1 MPKDVEEF
9 AKKLKEFE
17 RVADEL
23 SEAWEQVNNDKAFY
37 APCDCYPFGR
47 ISFDELCNDI
57 GVWVENT
64 IEILKTIKED

>member
-23 SEAWEQVNNDKAFY
+23 NEAWEQVNNDKAFY
-37 APCDCYPFGR
+37 APCDYYPFGR
-47 ISFDELCNDI
+47 ISFDELCSDI

-64 IEILKTIKED
+64 IEILKTIQED